1 MIAKQFRR
9 GSRQARTLLENAL
22 LRAVSSRYTHSAPCC
37 PGHAVTCPDWFGM
50 LFFKRRLHN
59 DMQAAIR
66 ADEQREVVWLA
77 ALVTPGH
84 IENPLRIFEEYI
96 H

>member
-1 MIAKQFRR
+1 
-9 GSRQARTLLENAL
+9 
-22 LRAVSSRYTHSAPCC
+22 
-37 PGHAVTCPDWFGM
+37 M